1 MKQEETSCPK
11 MLKVLYFPL
20 ILCYIRALFLF
31 LPYRTQLKI
40 GISNAKATQHIFS
53 LLLKICFYTRV
64 VQLVKTQGKTIYL
77 IVLKKHF
84 YWTHHNRHLFYRD
97 KGTQD
102 VAYQDKGAQ
111 FFCRHPTVKEGKK
124 KGQMDTSMWVK
135 LVDYS
140 FDILRNKELQTYQAC
155 M

>member
-1 MKQEETSCPK
+1 MKHEETSCLK

-20 ILCYIRALFLF
+20 ILCYIRALF

-64 VQLVKTQGKTIYL
+64 VKLVKTQGKTVYL

-84 YWTHHNRHLFYRD
+84 Y
-97 KGTQD
+97 
-102 VAYQDKGAQ
+102 
-111 FFCRHPTVKEGKK
+111 
-124 KGQMDTSMWVK
+124 
-135 LVDYS
+135 
-140 FDILRNKELQTYQAC
+140 
-155 M
+155 